1 MDAVYQFYQS
11 VKEYFFIQN
20 TKWLVRLINEH
31 DDCLNHKKLRH
42 QKTELNYWVDNLDK
56 PIKIFVVGEGNFGK
70 STLINAIIQG
80 AVAPVNFLPT
90 TWCIHRYLPGENRAE
105 LYYAGGEKVQ
115 ATIEE
120 ARECITAEEKRQKNG
135 PSYISQLCQV
145 DWYYSQYPVLNK
157 FVLVDTPG
165 LFQVRLDRIKK
176 SIEEYYYQADAVLW
190 LFDATKINREN
201 SYKALRQV
209 SRFSKKIIGVI
220 NKWDM
225 VSAGSQERILR
236 QAQDSFGE
244 YVPIFQPVSAKQAW
258 LAVEKQQS
266 GLYEESLVPKLLER
280 VKHVFLTNCELGRNI
295 NLYYSSRQVFAE
307 AEKVLKKE
315 HETACYNLALYDKN
329 IRVINESRGSIY
341 QVLASSFRSEFD
353 NIFNQICQ
361 EVLQNVTLGNA
372 ENYLNDILLE
382 NGVLGSK
389 IELIYSR
396 ISEQR
401 DREINTLIQKLWTEK
416 YQDCRYDYD
425 GSVLDIDRISCLNSF
440 PELVPLVPTIK
451 IEINVSTWSKIKEW
465 LAGTWVARSFIG
477 SLFNLKEKV
486 EQEQYKLREQ
496 IVGQLK
502 REQKRYLQEAFAH
515 LDQNIHSCL
524 SQLRENADQCFEHL
538 FGGREK
544 LVEVINLTK
553 QRLDLTKLSPSPFL
567 QELFK
572 LLKKGVAV

>member
-1 MDAVYQFYQS
+1 VKWVVDAVYQFYQS

-120 ARECITAEEKRQKNG
+120 ARECITAEEKRQKND

-266 GLYEESLVPKLLER
+266 GLYEES
-280 VKHVFLTNCELGRNI
+280 
-295 NLYYSSRQVFAE
+295 
-307 AEKVLKKE
+307 
-315 HETACYNLALYDKN
+315 
-329 IRVINESRGSIY
+329 
-341 QVLASSFRSEFD
+341 
-353 NIFNQICQ
+353 
-361 EVLQNVTLGNA
+361 
-372 ENYLNDILLE
+372 
-382 NGVLGSK
+382 
-389 IELIYSR
+389 
-396 ISEQR
+396 
-401 DREINTLIQKLWTEK
+401 
-416 YQDCRYDYD
+416 
-425 GSVLDIDRISCLNSF
+425 
-440 PELVPLVPTIK
+440 
-451 IEINVSTWSKIKEW
+451 
-465 LAGTWVARSFIG
+465 
-477 SLFNLKEKV
+477 
-486 EQEQYKLREQ
+486 
-496 IVGQLK
+496 
-502 REQKRYLQEAFAH
+502 
-515 LDQNIHSCL
+515 
-524 SQLRENADQCFEHL
+524 
-538 FGGREK
+538 
-544 LVEVINLTK
+544 
-553 QRLDLTKLSPSPFL
+553 
-567 QELFK
+567 
-572 LLKKGVAV
+572 